1 MTSHDK
7 ENNAS
12 RPPKEHFRR
21 LITGFCSLVGLDGNI
36 DAIFNTGSVMC
47 NDVAFTLLPMADQE
61 DTISVYVDFGEV
73 PTDRALLVYR
83 RLLEINLLVPFGH
96 GPRLGVDCDSG
107 KVVFAFQYSGLTAE
121 RLLAC
126 LELAA
131 QQARQW
137 RSTFFLNQDGGNGAW
152 HSLSPGS
159 LRA

>member
-1 MTSHDK
+1 
-7 ENNAS
+7 
-12 RPPKEHFRR
+12 
-21 LITGFCSLVGLDGNI
+21 
-36 DAIFNTGSVMC
+36 MC

-73 PTDRALLVYR
+73 PPDRALLVYR

-131 QQARQW
+131 QQAQQW
-137 RSTFFLNQDGGNGAW
+137 RSTFFLDQESGSDAW
-152 HSLSPGS
+152 HSLSSGT